1 MSRSFRGRAYDDWGT
16 ESNKR
21 KSALNKNA
29 FSERPHRESN
39 LIRRMQKYDPTDE
52 ALTEELD
59 SLADR

>member
-1 MSRSFRGRAYDDWGT
+1 MSRSFRGRAYDDW
-16 ESNKR
+16 SPDRVSSKR
-21 KSALNKNA
+21 KGNKTV

-39 LIRRMQKYDPTDE
+39 LIRRMQKYDPADE